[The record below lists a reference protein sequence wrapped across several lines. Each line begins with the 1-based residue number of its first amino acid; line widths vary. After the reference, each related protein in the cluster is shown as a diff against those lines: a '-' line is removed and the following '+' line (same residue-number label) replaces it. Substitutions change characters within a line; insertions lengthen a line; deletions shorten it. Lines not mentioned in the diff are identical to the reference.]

1 MRRAAVADLG
11 LPRAARLMDVLA
23 LPGMRRCH
31 PRHGRPRVRCLA
43 WLLLGLP
50 LAVAACSRHS
60 TASDSER
67 TDCSWGFDHY
77 EPSLWETEWMHGV
90 TSGERRDRECEFLST
105 PAEVDRSVRLIIA
118 SQDAML
124 RSKTVPPESVGLY
137 SRMVYSRRCGPERRE
152 TGQRRAQL
160 IEPLVGILRDP
171 LTICPRPA
179 GVPDEV
185 FATFGP
191 GESYG
196 QSKRHFLA
204 RFAAPWSDTPEDP
217 RSWRVGGFG
226 VPTQSAEPQNR
237 RAQQSILVDMGASTF
252 DAWGGD
258 PSSVGASWFV
268 ERYRRRGLSFDWI
281 ISYEYEKYDPS
292 VIYSKVPADVLP
304 HYIYYNQGVEKDPK
318 GKWNPWRMLRG
329 IGVGRDDYVVVKLDI
344 DNPDIE
350 NGLIGQVM
358 TDSGLQ
364 ATIDEIFYEHH
375 VNSKPMWPFWR
386 TQGLTLTM
394 ADSYREFAFLRSKG
408 VWMHS
413 WP

>member
-1 MRRAAVADLG
+1 MRRAPVADSD
-11 LPRAARLMDVLA
+11 LPRAAGIADVL
-23 LPGMRRCH
+23 LFPGMRQCH
-31 PRHGRPRVRCLA
+31 RRHRRPKGQCAALV
-43 WLLLGLP
+43 LLGLP
-50 LAVAACSRHS
+50 VVVAGCSRRS
-60 TASDSER
+60 TASDLEEAE
-67 TDCSWGFDHY
+67 CSWGFVRY
-77 EPSLWETEWMHGV
+77 EPSVWETEWMHGV
-90 TSGERRDRECEFLST
+90 TSGERRDRECEFLAT
-105 PAEVDRSVRLIIA
+105 PTEVDRSVRLIRA

-124 RSKTVPPESVGLY
+124 RSKPVPPESVGLY
-137 SRMVYSRRCGPERRE
+137 SRMVYAQRCGPERRE

-171 LTICPRPA
+171 LTICQRPA
-179 GVPDEV
+179 GVPDDV

-191 GESYG
+191 AESYG
-196 QSKRHFLA
+196 QSRRHFLA
-204 RFAAPWSDTPEDP
+204 RFAAPWSETPEDLQ
-217 RSWRVGGFG
+217 SWRVGGFG
-226 VPTQSAEPQNR
+226 MPSQQAGLQSR

-252 DAWGGD
+252 DGWGGD

-268 ERYRRRGLSFDWI
+268 ERYGRRGLNFDWI
-281 ISYEYEKYDPS
+281 ISYEYEKYDPGVVYRS
-292 VIYSKVPADVLP
+292 VPADILP

-329 IGVGRDDYVVVKLDI
+329 VGVGRDDYLVVKLDI

-350 NGLIGQVM
+350 NDLIGQVM

-364 ATIDEIFYEHH
+364 AVIDEIFYEHH
-375 VNSKPMWPFWR
+375 VNSKPMWPYWR
-386 TQGLTLTM
+386 TQSLTITM